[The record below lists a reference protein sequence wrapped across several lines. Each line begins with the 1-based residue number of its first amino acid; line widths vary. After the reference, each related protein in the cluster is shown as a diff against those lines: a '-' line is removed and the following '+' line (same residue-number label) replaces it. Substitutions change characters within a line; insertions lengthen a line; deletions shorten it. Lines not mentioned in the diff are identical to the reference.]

1 MPVSWHCHGSVRG
14 RALAATAS
22 EITQSGR
29 ADGVARIGAGLS
41 STELALRAIDIRRQ
55 VIEFAHAHPDTP
67 FHLGGSLSCAEI
79 MAVLLGTIMHTGAG
93 DVPWEERD
101 RLVLSKGHASLALWP
116 ALLQAGLLSKED
128 FDRGMFGPEAVIGK
142 QPRRDTSRGIELS
155 GGSLGMGLGYAAG
168 LALAARRKNLPSRIY
183 CVMGDGECDEGSVW
197 EAASFAGHNRLGS
210 LMVIIDANGLQLDG
224 PTSQVLDSGP
234 LTGKF
239 AAFGFDVQQV
249 DGHDV
254 AALANVLTTRSDRP
268 LVVVAHTVKGKGLSF
283 AENDVKWQDR
293 CLDEDGYSRAVAE
306 LGAARKEVLDRAE

>member
-1 MPVSWHCHGSVRG
+1 MTSETTETGRMDSGVRAG
-14 RALAATAS
+14 AALSNT
-22 EITQSGR
+22 
-29 ADGVARIGAGLS
+29 D
-41 STELALRAIDIRRQ
+41 LALRALDIRRQ
-55 VIEFAHAHPDTP
+55 VIEFAHSHPDTP

-79 MAVLLGTIMHTGAG
+79 MAVLLSAVMKTGV
-93 DVPWEERD
+93 DDTPWEERD

-116 ALLQAGLLSKED
+116 ALFQAGLLSED
-128 FDRGMFGPEAVIGK
+128 DLAKGVFGTEAVIGK

-168 LALAARRKNLPSRIY
+168 LALAARRKGLPSRIY

-210 LMVIIDANGLQLDG
+210 LMVVIDANGLQLDG

-268 LVVVAHTVKGKGLSF
+268 LVVVAHTIKGKGLSF
-283 AENDVKWQDR
+283 AENDVKWHDR
-293 CLDEDGYSRAVAE
+293 CLDEDGYRRAVAE
-306 LGAARKEVLDRAE
+306 LEAARKEVLDRDE

>member
-1 MPVSWHCHGSVRG
+1 MTSETTETGRMDSGVRAG
-14 RALAATAS
+14 AALSNT
-22 EITQSGR
+22 
-29 ADGVARIGAGLS
+29 D
-41 STELALRAIDIRRQ
+41 LALRALDIRRQ
-55 VIEFAHAHPDTP
+55 VIEFAHSHPDTP

-79 MAVLLGTIMHTGAG
+79 MAVLLGAVMKTGV
-93 DVPWEERD
+93 DDTPWEERD

-116 ALLQAGLLSKED
+116 ALLQAGLLSED
-128 FDRGMFGPEAVIGK
+128 DLAKGVFGPEAVIGK

-168 LALAARRKNLPSRIY
+168 LALAARRKGLPSRIY

-210 LMVIIDANGLQLDG
+210 LMVVIDANGLQLDG

-268 LVVVAHTVKGKGLSF
+268 LVVVAHTIKGKGLSF
-283 AENDVKWQDR
+283 AENDVKWHDR
-293 CLDEDGYSRAVAE
+293 CLDEDGYRRAVAE
-306 LGAARKEVLDRAE
+306 LEAARKEVLDRDE

>member
-1 MPVSWHCHGSVRG
+1 M
-14 RALAATAS
+14 AS
-22 EITQSGR
+22 ETTQSGR
-29 ADGVARIGAGLS
+29 VDGGLRAGAGLS
-41 STELALRAIDIRRQ
+41 NAELALRAIDIRRQ
-55 VIEFAHAHPDTP
+55 VIEFAHRYPDTP

-79 MAVLLGTIMHTGAG
+79 MAVLLGTVMHTGID

-116 ALLQAGLLSKED
+116 ALLQAGLLSED
-128 FDRGMFGPEAVIGK
+128 DIARGVFGPEAVIGK
-142 QPRRDTSRGIELS
+142 QPRRDVSRGIELS

-168 LALAARRKNLPSRIY
+168 LALASRRKGLSSRIY

-210 LMVIIDANGLQLDG
+210 LLVVIDANGLQLDG

-283 AENDVKWQDR
+283 AENDVKWHDR

-306 LGAARKEVLDRAE
+306 LEVARREVLGRDE

>member
-1 MPVSWHCHGSVRG
+1 MDSGVRAG
-14 RALAATAS
+14 AALSNT
-22 EITQSGR
+22 
-29 ADGVARIGAGLS
+29 D
-41 STELALRAIDIRRQ
+41 LALRALDIRRQ
-55 VIEFAHAHPDTP
+55 VIEFAHSHPDTP

-79 MAVLLGTIMHTGAG
+79 MAVLLGAVMKTGV
-93 DVPWEERD
+93 DDTPWEERD

-116 ALLQAGLLSKED
+116 ALFQVGLLSED
-128 FDRGMFGPEAVIGK
+128 DLAKGVFGPEAVIGK

-168 LALAARRKNLPSRIY
+168 LALAARRKGLPSRIY

-210 LMVIIDANGLQLDG
+210 LMVVIDANGLQLDG

-268 LVVVAHTVKGKGLSF
+268 LVVVAHTIKGKGLSF
-283 AENDVKWQDR
+283 AENDVKWHDR
-293 CLDEDGYSRAVAE
+293 CLDEDGYRRAVAE
-306 LGAARKEVLDRAE
+306 LEAARKEVLDRDE

>member
-1 MPVSWHCHGSVRG
+1 MDSGVRAG
-14 RALAATAS
+14 AALSNT
-22 EITQSGR
+22 
-29 ADGVARIGAGLS
+29 D
-41 STELALRAIDIRRQ
+41 LALRALDIRRQ
-55 VIEFAHAHPDTP
+55 VIEFAHSHPDTP

-79 MAVLLGTIMHTGAG
+79 MAVLLGAVMKTGV
-93 DVPWEERD
+93 DDTPWEERD

-116 ALLQAGLLSKED
+116 ALLQAGLLSED
-128 FDRGMFGPEAVIGK
+128 DLAKGVFGPEAVIGK

-168 LALAARRKNLPSRIY
+168 LALAARRKGLPSRIY

-210 LMVIIDANGLQLDG
+210 LMVVIDANGLQLDG

-268 LVVVAHTVKGKGLSF
+268 LVVVAHTIKGKGLSF
-283 AENDVKWQDR
+283 AENDVKWHDR
-293 CLDEDGYSRAVAE
+293 CLDEDGYRRAVAE
-306 LGAARKEVLDRAE
+306 LEAARKEVLDRDE

>member
-1 MPVSWHCHGSVRG
+1 MATTNIIRETTDQPLMRSTRSVR
-14 RALAATAS
+14 LDNT
-22 EITQSGR
+22 
-29 ADGVARIGAGLS
+29 V
-41 STELALRAIDIRRQ
+41 LALRAIEIRKAVVELAYRYSSM
-55 VIEFAHAHPDTP
+55 P

-79 MAVLLGTIMHTGAG
+79 LSVLLSGVMRLATD

-116 ALLQAGLLSKED
+116 ALEQVGLMSAQ
-128 FDRGMFGPEAVIGK
+128 DRERGLFGEGAVMGR
-142 QPRRDTSRGIELS
+142 QPRRDVGRGVELS

-168 LALAARRKNLPSRIY
+168 LALAARRKGLPSRIY

-210 LMVIIDANGLQLDG
+210 LMVVIDANGLQLDG

-268 LVVVAHTVKGKGLSF
+268 LVVVAHTIKGKGLSF
-283 AENDVKWQDR
+283 AENDVKWHDR
-293 CLDEDGYSRAVAE
+293 CLDEDGYRRAVAE
-306 LGAARKEVLDRAE
+306 LEAARKEVLDRDE

>member
-1 MPVSWHCHGSVRG
+1 MDSGVRAG
-14 RALAATAS
+14 AAL
-22 EITQSGR
+22 
-29 ADGVARIGAGLS
+29 
-41 STELALRAIDIRRQ
+41 STTDLALRALDIRRQ
-55 VIEFAHAHPDTP
+55 VIEFAHSHPDTP

-79 MAVLLGTIMHTGAG
+79 MAVLLGAVMKTGV
-93 DVPWEERD
+93 DDTPWEERD

-116 ALLQAGLLSKED
+116 ALLQAGLLSED
-128 FDRGMFGPEAVIGK
+128 DLAKGVFGPEAVIGK

-168 LALAARRKNLPSRIY
+168 LALAARRKGLPSRIY

-210 LMVIIDANGLQLDG
+210 LMVVIDANGLQLDG

-268 LVVVAHTVKGKGLSF
+268 LVVVAHTIKGKGLSF
-283 AENDVKWQDR
+283 AENDVKWHDR
-293 CLDEDGYSRAVAE
+293 CLDEDGYRRAVAE
-306 LGAARKEVLDRAE
+306 LEAARKEVLDRDE

>member
-1 MPVSWHCHGSVRG
+1 MTSETTETGRMDSGVRAG
-14 RALAATAS
+14 AALSNT
-22 EITQSGR
+22 
-29 ADGVARIGAGLS
+29 D
-41 STELALRAIDIRRQ
+41 LALRALDIRRQ
-55 VIEFAHAHPDTP
+55 VIEFAHSHPDTP

-79 MAVLLGTIMHTGAG
+79 MAVLLGAVMKTGV
-93 DVPWEERD
+93 DDTPWEERD

-116 ALLQAGLLSKED
+116 ALLQAGLLSED
-128 FDRGMFGPEAVIGK
+128 DLAKGVFGTEAVIGK

-168 LALAARRKNLPSRIY
+168 LALAARRKGLPSRIY

-210 LMVIIDANGLQLDG
+210 LMVVIDANGLQLDG

-268 LVVVAHTVKGKGLSF
+268 LVVVAHTIKGKGLSF
-283 AENDVKWQDR
+283 AENDVKWHDR
-293 CLDEDGYSRAVAE
+293 CLDEDGYRRAVAE
-306 LGAARKEVLDRAE
+306 LEAARKEVLDRDE